1 MAEELV
7 ALNPGTRLADT
18 WTITRKLGAGMFGAV
33 YLCRNDQALE
43 AAMKTE
49 PVDTKHPLLLM
60 EATVL
65 RSLDT
70 IRDGD
75 GKHFCHCLD
84 LGSGAT
90 KDPATGL
97 PKDSVYR
104 VILHLATPRNTMA
117 EELVALN
124 PGTRLADTWTITRK
138 LGAGMFGAVYLCR
151 NDQALEAAM
160 KTEPV
165 DTKHPLL
172 LMEATVLRSL
182 DTIRDGDG
190 KHFCHCLDLG
200 SGATKDP
207 ATGLPKE
214 FRFIV
219 MSLVGRGIDDLV
231 REAGG
236 HFSPGTAI
244 GVSIQLLN
252 ALRGMHDKG
261 FLHRDIKPP
270 NATIGR
276 PESNELRLIYLIDFG
291 MARKY
296 QKDDGSH
303 RRPREA
309 TKFRGSAKYAS
320 ISAHMRREYSRKD
333 DIESWFYVL
342 VELFKGAL
350 PWAKIGQMK
359 LRRLDE
365 RQEVRQQAIMELLEG
380 CPTEFAAML
389 KHIDDL
395 TFEERPDYET
405 LLVILRY
412 SLAYNRFQEHP
423 YDWEVGRRFGD
434 RQVQSAGANVQRD
447 RGEIAFV
454 FGNFPRNFPGND
466 GDNALRKTW
475 REKGIAI

>member
-60 EATVL
+60 EANVL
-65 RSLDT
+65 RSLDS

-75 GKHFCHCLD
+75 GKHFCRCLD

-90 KDPATGL
+90 QDPATGQ
-97 PKDSVYR
+97 S
-104 VILHLATPRNTMA
+104 
-117 EELVALN
+117 
-124 PGTRLADTWTITRK
+124 
-138 LGAGMFGAVYLCR
+138 
-151 NDQALEAAM
+151 
-160 KTEPV
+160 
-165 DTKHPLL
+165 
-172 LMEATVLRSL
+172 
-182 DTIRDGDG
+182 
-190 KHFCHCLDLG
+190 
-200 SGATKDP
+200 
-207 ATGLPKE
+207 KE

-236 HFSPGTAI
+236 RFSPGTAI

-296 QKDDGSH
+296 QKEDGAH
-303 RRPREA
+303 RRPREM

-320 ISAHMRREYSRKD
+320 ISAHLRREYSRKD

-342 VELFKGAL
+342 VELFVGVL
-350 PWAKIGQMK
+350 PWAKAGDKEAIGQRK

-365 RQEVRQQAIMELLEG
+365 QQEVRQQAIMELLEG
-380 CPTEFAAML
+380 CPSEFGSML
-389 KHIDDL
+389 KHIDEL
-395 TFEERPDYET
+395 TFEERPDYES
-405 LLVILRY
+405 LVTVLRY
-412 SLAYNRFQEHP
+412 ILAHNRFQEHP
-423 YDWEVGRRFGD
+423 YDWEVGRRFTD
-434 RQVQSAGANVQRD
+434 QRQVQSAGTQR
-447 RGEIAFV
+447 
-454 FGNFPRNFPGND
+454 PGGGQGGGVNQARSA
-466 GDNALRKTW
+466 GGVHPNK
-475 REKGIAI
+475 